1 MFNFNFKSGIQISP
15 RLVYKTFEKKNPPI
29 DVIETPPLQA
39 QVIFNEKDQNLA
51 NSVVKKRKLR
61 KSPSVRKIKLKKK

>member
-39 QVIFNEKDQNLA
+39 QVVFNERDHAAA
-51 NSVVKKRKLR
+51 NAVVKKRKLR
-61 KSPSVRKIKLKKK
+61 KSPSVRKRKPAKK